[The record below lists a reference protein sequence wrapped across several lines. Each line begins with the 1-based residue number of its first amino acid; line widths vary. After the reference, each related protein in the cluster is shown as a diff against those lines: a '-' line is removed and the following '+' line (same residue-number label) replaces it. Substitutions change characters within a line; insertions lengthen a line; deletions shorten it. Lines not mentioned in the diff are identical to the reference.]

1 MKRWSLLIGVA
12 VVGLVGCAASPPPV
26 QPDAGVFR
34 DALFEAPD
42 QRPDVSHLFELSPAM
57 RRHLTER
64 IEPQV
69 WRKGAQMALLDAL
82 YTQGDL
88 RLEYDAVR
96 TRTAAEAFD
105 ARKGNCLSLVIM
117 TAAFA
122 RELGLSVRFNE
133 VLDVPVVEASGSLTF
148 VIGHV
153 NLALGDGSRL
163 RQPGAAQRS
172 WLLVDFVPGQD
183 LRHQRTRELDESR
196 IRAQFMN
203 NRAAEEL
210 ARGRVNEAY
219 WWLRGAAAQDP
230 RFANL
235 YNTLGVVY
243 RHRGAM
249 AEAER
254 ALQLAQDMDP
264 GNEHVAG
271 NLAGLRQAPGPALAI
286 ADEAALT
293 TPRFAAVRQALDL
306 GQLEQAVQML
316 QGELGLTPRNAEA
329 HHLLA
334 IASARLGKV
343 DLARHH
349 LAQAAAYSTAGAQ
362 RQLYAG
368 KLERLKAHAASGPVL
383 Q

>member
-1 MKRWSLLIGVA
+1 MKRWSLLLAA
-12 VVGLVGCAASPPPV
+12 VLLGLAGCALPPPLV
-26 QPDAGVFR
+26 APDAGVFR
-34 DALFEAPD
+34 DALFEPPAEP
-42 QRPDVSHLFELSPAM
+42 PDVRGLFELSPAM
-57 RRHLTER
+57 RRHLAER

-88 RLEYDAVR
+88 QLEYDAVR
-96 TRTAAEAFD
+96 TRSAAEAFD

-133 VLDVPVVEASGSLTF
+133 VLDHPVVEASGALTF

-153 NLALGDGSRL
+153 NLALADGNRL
-163 RQPGAAQRS
+163 RQPGTLERS

-183 LRHQRTRELDESR
+183 LRRQRTRELDESR

-210 ARGRVNEAY
+210 ASGRIDEAY

-230 RFANL
+230 GFANL

-243 RHRGAM
+243 RHRGAL

-254 ALQLAQDMDP
+254 ALQQALAMDP
-264 GNEHVAG
+264 GNEHVAR
-271 NLAGLRQAPGPALAI
+271 NLAGLRQASPTVAQ
-286 ADEAALT
+286 AAVPLT
-293 TPRFAAVRQALDL
+293 TLRFVKVRQALEL
-306 GQLEQAVQML
+306 GQFDDAVQML
-316 QGELGLTPRNAEA
+316 RGELGLTPRNAEA

-334 IASARLGKV
+334 IAYARLGRV
-343 DLARHH
+343 DQARQH
-349 LAQAAAYSTAGAQ
+349 LAQAATFSTAVEQ
-362 RQLYAG
+362 RRLYAG
-368 KLERLKAHAASGPVL
+368 KLERLNATGTAPRVL